1 MHDRRLQFISSG
13 RERENYPGAPM
24 LMYRYG
30 VVENKENARREGY
43 CLQTNRN

>member
-24 LMYRYG
+24 LMYG
-30 VVENKENARREGY
+30 VVENNENALREGY